1 MYQEHHSTSKSNISS
16 STSVEEKNIDS
27 NSAQSTRKAKQKCPH
42 CGFTANKPSASSCR
56 ICKKSLI
63 AEPSLNLLSQQSLK
77 STGQASN
84 KKPNRSEKRFF
95 LFSAV
100 GAGVILAW
108 SVFLTST
115 LNASPEA
122 ELKRARGRI
131 PFGGE
136 PCAQRMVNEK
146 VAKVISKLN
155 PDVTFRYTD
164 NDRNKDQIQELIEG
178 LLKMAFSEKAFLDSH
193 LKRAEARRVKLKP
206 IPYAYDGIAYV
217 TDESTEVRPL
227 TVDELEE
234 IFEGRITNWKQ
245 LGGEDKT
252 IYPVLMAGMW
262 QNPMGIRLDDGVN
275 PQTIFVKERAQG
287 KKILK
292 KTEGAI
298 FYTSASLAA
307 NELDEVNVISIK
319 KSNGDII
326 SPVLGEGV
334 TNKEAIAS
342 NQYPLVRTLILIVRS
357 DDYFTKKKN
366 PLALQQKA
374 VRAFADYLI
383 SPQGQRIVES
393 TGFVGMYEVAKDT
406 TDKKFSFRP
415 WF

>member
-1 MYQEHHSTSKSNISS
+1 MHKRTERQINSKTKWLVCPN
-16 STSVEEKNIDS
+16 
-27 NSAQSTRKAKQKCPH
+27 CPH
-42 CGFTANKPSASSCR
+42 ETNDPNALSCEACGHNLTPAITTLQKKKLKLVANSQKKKSQKRRNRIYWAKAGGVVVLASS
-56 ICKKSLI
+56 
-63 AEPSLNLLSQQSLK
+63 
-77 STGQASN
+77 
-84 KKPNRSEKRFF
+84 
-95 LFSAV
+95 
-100 GAGVILAW
+100 
-108 SVFLTST
+108 VFMAST

-146 VAKVISKLN
+146 VGKVISKLN

-178 LLKMAFSEKAFLDSH
+178 LLKMAFSEKAFLGSH
-193 LKRAEARRVKLKP
+193 LERAKARGVTLKP

-217 TDESTEVRPL
+217 TDESTKVRPL

-245 LGGEDKT
+245 LGGEDRE
-252 IYPVLMAGMW
+252 IRPILMAGMW

-275 PQTIFVKERAQG
+275 PQTIFVKDRAKG
-287 KKILK
+287 KKLLK

-319 KSNGDII
+319 KSNGDIV

-334 TNKEAIAS
+334 TNKKAIAS
-342 NQYPLVRTLILIVRS
+342 NQYPLVRTLILIVKS
-357 DDYFTKKKN
+357 DDYSTEKKN
-366 PLALQQKA
+366 PLKLQQKA

-383 SPQGQRIVES
+383 SPQGQRIVED
-393 TGFVGMYEVAKDT
+393 TGFVAMYEVAKDT
-406 TDKKFSFRP
+406 DKKFSFLP

>member
-1 MYQEHHSTSKSNISS
+1 MYKFDSNHGEKSRLRTKKKNQFIACPNPDC
-16 STSVEEKNIDS
+16 EYEKNS
-27 NSAQSTRKAKQKCPH
+27 PN
-42 CGFTANKPSASSCR
+42 
-56 ICKKSLI
+56 
-63 AEPSLNLLSQQSLK
+63 
-77 STGQASN
+77 ASN
-84 KKPNRSEKRFF
+84 CLLCNSPLHPSVSEQINSSKARNKLKVIKTKTISQVRGKNQKTSGQRLF
-95 LFSAV
+95 LFSTV
-100 GAGVILAW
+100 GVVVLA
-108 SVFLTST
+108 SSIFLAST

-122 ELKRARGRI
+122 KLKRARGRI

-146 VAKVISKLN
+146 VGKAISKLN

-178 LLKMAFSEKAFLDSH
+178 LLKIAFSEQVFLNSH
-193 LKRAEARRVKLKP
+193 LERAKERGVTLKP

-227 TVDELEE
+227 TVEELEA

-245 LGGEDKT
+245 LGGEDRE
-252 IYPVLMAGMW
+252 IRPILMAGMW

-275 PQTIFVKERAQG
+275 PNTIFIKDRVKG

-307 NELDEVNVISIK
+307 DELDEVNVISIK
-319 KSNGDII
+319 KSDGTVV

-342 NQYPLVRTLILIVRS
+342 NQYPLVRTLILIVKRN
-357 DDYFTKKKN
+357 DYSTERKN
-366 PLALQQKA
+366 ALTLQQKA

-383 SPQGQRIVES
+383 SPQGQRIVED
-393 TGFVGMYEVAKDT
+393 TGFVAMHEVAKEP
-406 TDKKFSFRP
+406 TDKKFSLLP
-415 WF
+415 WL